1 MNVTPG
7 IVALLGG
14 LAVFLFFYAI
24 YAPKKVVRKDDVS
37 DQFFSENNADTGEE
51 ASAFDRYIR
60 PALRNFLPQSPL
72 SASLKDEQRSKI
84 EQLLIRSGNPW
95 GIRPEEY
102 QGLQVFFAFAGFF
115 LGLVLGVLG
124 IIPVAPPLLVVLLT
138 TAAGFIW
145 PRSFHN
151 TKREARSKEIQ
162 RQLPEALDLLVVTL
176 ASGQNFE
183 PALEQVNGRL
193 PQGLLRDELTKV
205 STEIRAGRSLE
216 RALLAFA
223 NRAANEEAETF
234 AKSVAQAQH
243 LGADVSETLSNQ
255 AASARRNYEALLD
268 RKTARLSTTMFVPL
282 ILTMLPALL
291 LVFLAP
297 VVATLTGGFS

>member
-14 LAVFLFFYAI
+14 LAVFLFFYSI
-24 YAPKKVVRKDDVS
+24 YSPKKVIKKDDIS
-37 DQFFSENNADTGEE
+37 EQFFADNNADFGSES
-51 ASAFDRYIR
+51 SAFDRYIR

-72 SASLKDEQRSKI
+72 SASLKDEQRTKI

-102 QGLQVFFAFAGFF
+102 TGLQIFFAFVGFF

-124 IIPVAPPLLVVLLT
+124 VIPLIPPVLLIVLT
-138 TAAGFIW
+138 TVAGYIW
-145 PRSFHN
+145 VGSFHN
-151 TKREARSKEIQ
+151 SKRESRSKEIQ

-183 PALEQVNGRL
+183 PALESVTRRL
-193 PQGLLRDELTKV
+193 PQGLLREELDKV
-205 STEIRAGRSLE
+205 SKEIRAGRSLE

-223 NRAANEEAETF
+223 NRAANEEAESF
-234 AKSVAQAQH
+234 AKAVAQAQH
-243 LGADVSETLSNQ
+243 LGSDVSETLSNQ
-255 AASARRNYEALLD
+255 AAAARRNYEALLE
-268 RKTARLSTTMFVPL
+268 RKTARLNTTMFVPL

-291 LVFLAP
+291 LIFLAP
-297 VVATLTGGFS
+297 VVSNLTGGFL